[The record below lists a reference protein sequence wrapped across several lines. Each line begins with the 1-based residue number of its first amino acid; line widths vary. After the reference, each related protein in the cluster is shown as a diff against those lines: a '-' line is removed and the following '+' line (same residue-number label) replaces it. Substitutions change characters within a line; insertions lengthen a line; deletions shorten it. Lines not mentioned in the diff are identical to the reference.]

1 MAGQNPL
8 MFQVGIERAN
18 KEYDKIKKEIEDLV
32 KLGDSG
38 ITIKVKLEELG
49 NLQDFIKA
57 LQLIGD
63 DQGLK
68 KLIQNVTILKSQL
81 QDVEEQSKKAHKAM
95 AETSKSNQDEKTKL
109 KNADE
114 LEARLRRLQ
123 DAYSTLNQLRHTAL
137 SNSLPVGD
145 IETRMRKILEFIQKV
160 RELQRGDLS
169 NKNLLSTATF
179 DDKLIFGKVNSSEY
193 FTSLKNEIKQL
204 IELYGTLIK
213 KKNDS
218 DSVEL
223 RKGSITAEVN
233 QVKVMTEAQKELLSV
248 ARELNSVRKTGR
260 GLGLEL
266 PNVSKELS
274 NLRSLY
280 GILTSLIKK
289 GTYDEGVM
297 TQLREQLNLIRQI
310 ISAQKEANNAKTAAS
325 TASTNQGTEATR
337 RNTTAK
343 TQNATATQKLSIEE
357 EQLAKS
363 IQKGIAAYNHQ
374 STVINDLKSM
384 AQQYLG
390 VWGAQQ
396 FLHNI
401 IEIGGQLEMQRLSIA
416 AILGDAAHANDLFER
431 IKSLAVQSPFGVVEL
446 DQMSKQLT
454 AYGFHYNE
462 LYDMTKRLADISAAT
477 GTDVSRLSLALGHV
491 RSEAALSGYT
501 LRQFSMANIPLAAKL
516 AENLSKV
523 EKKFVSVADVR
534 KRVTKKEIGYEE
546 VEKVIKDLTNEGGMF
561 YQAQE
566 IMSQSVKA
574 RFKNLKDAMSIMY
587 GEIAESFVGDTLKDV
602 AQILTR
608 LTRRWEEL
616 FTIIGT
622 GLVVFGATKAYMLL
636 FNKLMGQNAVNV
648 LAGINSTRAAEAANI
663 RLAASYRNI
672 TLAENAMIATS
683 KKWTLTERIRGV
695 KNLTDAEKY
704 RLVTTRQQIIAG
716 EALALSTQ
724 KQTVEDL
731 ARQVALGQL
740 SKAQARQAIIASTL
754 TDVQKKSGIA
764 AINSVRTYGRM
775 TGIIN
780 GTSMAITRFGMALK
794 SLLFNPQMAIFALLA
809 GIMELWQKN
818 RVEVERAKKMNDDLF
833 NRATEGIKNIQQMM
847 SETDMKFIVNGK
859 ETAFGDVKDLGRGK
873 MSFTPSASMDTASM
887 IAAIDKWSNFIKD
900 YAANKNAILNAS
912 FKDEEGNVRSLA
924 EQYDY
929 LGNAVGEVAEAYVRL
944 KELSGA
950 MQYSEDLTNK
960 GIFDD
965 SLTTNI
971 NDYSNAVKT
980 YNDSVSE
987 IVQNHRQSISS
998 ALQAARA
1005 EKTFAAAVSAA
1016 NATMQAEKGRG
1027 LTDVEQLKM
1036 LIENQEKY
1044 NDAVKEFEKV
1054 RKSLNDSESDALRTV
1069 FHGSGAGWLGA
1080 DGPDKYAAQVRS
1092 AYETMDKDA
1101 DTWVS
1106 GMKQKMS
1113 ELGWDVNKLTKD
1125 QKEALALAIAELVA
1139 KSEDA
1144 TDDVRKSVEKL
1155 MKQKFGI
1162 TIDDNTLDVVERV
1175 VGMKKSLEEIVGH
1188 DWHIDIK
1195 TATDFDD
1202 VISKIRKDY
1211 KAAQDYFANVKP
1223 LMIKMGIDVSGGM
1236 KELGVV
1242 KRNAIISQWKKE
1254 NPGKDATMF
1263 ETMLSDW
1270 DSYAQ
1275 KMNDAMD
1282 FNKQTNISLTDPTKN
1297 KNNKGQSEDKDAK
1310 RLREIARLY
1319 KDAYDWYNK
1328 YEKQVGKGS
1337 ALEKVQKQFQP
1348 LFDEFSKQFGQTLS
1362 LDSIP
1367 EYRENLTALLD
1378 EAMKIYSDPKHQNS
1392 YMVQAIQNIRD
1403 AINNVDYEEAQ
1414 RKMDEYAS
1422 SVQVKLD
1429 ILSRAWDTF
1438 NTVRK
1443 ATGNI
1448 GLAINI
1454 AGVEYQEGQHNIAD
1468 ALRKMVEDD
1477 FASLGVTAIPFSVTI
1492 DEKKLEN
1499 DIKAA
1504 FETAKPKQMKG
1515 ESDKEYSIRL
1525 SEYFS
1530 HIKGIVSEYK
1540 KWQDLQKEVEK
1551 GDVDTFSKLLSS
1563 AVDLK
1568 TQVAQIKDEY
1578 QEMIESLER
1587 LKRDGRI
1594 DRKDYHRSSSI
1605 ASANMQMKL
1614 VQATNTYQ
1622 LLIDGVVTINKK
1634 AAQSIRRDYINALE
1648 QQLKAGA
1655 ITAKEYADK
1664 ISDINDKMK
1673 KLEDNPSYL
1682 TSYMQGGLNGVFDN
1696 IMKRGHS
1703 MSESGASIMQNAQSM
1718 IDDSFSNG
1726 DFKQFTEGIKK
1737 MNSGKEMAQIG
1748 QGMEQMGGE
1757 MMQTVAIIDMIVHGI
1772 NDLVQG
1778 FKDTYDEIR
1787 EMHEAL
1793 GDNTK
1798 SDSWEDWN
1806 TFFSS
1811 FSAASNSA
1819 TKGWDSLKN
1828 GDVGGVISGVV
1839 GSWTNWITGFA
1850 KGHDQKNQNMIDRIG
1865 ENIRALEMNTEA
1877 IKGARER
1884 TLGYD
1889 MGEINRR
1896 LSEYY
1901 MPNNRVN
1908 PHVTDHAF
1916 DGLKTSHIEHIL
1928 FSLSYDMAQYYGNK
1942 SSDTGY
1948 KQELDNLKKQR
1959 DEVAKQYAAEK
1970 DKKNESQ
1977 EAIDNYKTQIAE
1989 LDEKILNFAQDLAKE
2004 LWGIDIKGWADQISD
2019 AIWTAF
2025 ENGEDAVKAFGD
2037 TAKQIISDV
2046 AKKMMNLHLI
2056 EPVMQALEFELFGG
2070 VDSNGNVVKGKAYN
2084 EETGEW
2090 NEEETLRILGRFFG
2104 EDGEFAKVVDSAEQ
2118 FYKMAERVTG
2128 VDFSSDGNTS
2138 MSGGIK
2144 GVTEQTADLI
2154 ASYLN
2159 AIRADV
2165 SVNRAMIAQYF
2176 PLFLEAVTA
2185 NSKGLTNIEQNVDA
2199 IMKSN
2204 QIIADK
2210 ISDLDSRV
2218 EGLQTKKW
2226 KLL

>member
-1 MAGQNPL
+1 MTGQNPL

-18 KEYDKIKKEIEDLV
+18 KEYDKIKQEIEDLV

-137 SNSLPVGD
+137 NNSLPVGD
-145 IETRMRKILEFIQKV
+145 IENRMRKILEFIQKV

-179 DDKLIFGKVNSSEY
+179 DDKLIFGKVNSAEY

-204 IELYGTLIK
+204 IELYDSLIK
-213 KKNDS
+213 KKKDS

-233 QVKVMTEAQKELLSV
+233 QVKVMTEAQKELKAAILDV
-248 ARELNSVRKTGR
+248 INTRKIGK
-260 GLGLEL
+260 GLGLST
-266 PNVSKELS
+266 PNISKEY
-274 NLRSLY
+274 RETIQLY
-280 GILTSLIKK
+280 KELERHAQA
-289 GTYDEGVM
+289 GTYDES
-297 TQLREQLNLIRQI
+297 LINRLKEHLSLLRQI
-310 ISAQKEANNAKTAAS
+310 NTAQKDANTNKKES
-325 TASTNQGTEATR
+325 GTASTINQETVATQK
-337 RNTTAK
+337 NTSAK
-343 TQNATATQKLSIEE
+343 NQNAAATQKLSIEE
-357 EQLAKS
+357 EQLTKS
-363 IQKGIAAYNHQ
+363 IQKGITAANHQ
-374 STVINDLKSM
+374 SAVINDLKSM

-390 VWGAQQ
+390 VWGAQS
-396 FLHNI
+396 FLRNV
-401 IEIGGQLEMQRLSIA
+401 IEIGGQLEMQRLSIG
-416 AILGDAAHANDLFER
+416 AILGDMAKANDLFDK
-431 IKSLAVQSPFGVVEL
+431 IKSLAIKSPFGVVEL
-446 DQMSKQLT
+446 DQMTKQLS
-454 AYGFHYNE
+454 AYGFEYKE
-462 LYDMTKRLADISAAT
+462 LFDMTKRLADISAAT
-477 GTDVSRLSLALGHV
+477 GTDVSRLALALGHV

-501 LRQFSMANIPLAAKL
+501 LRQFSMANIPLAKKL
-516 AENLSKV
+516 SEQLS
-523 EKKFVSVADVR
+523 EIEGKFVSVADVR
-534 KRVTKKEIGYEE
+534 KRVRAKDIGYEE
-546 VEKVIKDLTNEGGMF
+546 VLKVLKDLTDQGGMF
-561 YQAQE
+561 FNAQE
-566 IMSQSVKA
+566 IMSESVKA
-574 RFKNLKDAMSIMY
+574 KFKNLKDSMDIMY
-587 GEIAESFVGDTLKDV
+587 GEIAESSVGGGLKDL
-602 AQILTR
+602 ATLLTKLTR
-608 LTRRWEEL
+608 HWEEL
-616 FTIIGT
+616 GAVILTVGGYWMTHKLAVIACNKAMVQGNLAMGAFSAKQLEAAAHT
-622 GLVVFGATKAYMLL
+622 GNLTRAQLLQAVATK
-636 FNKLMGQNAVNV
+636 KLSVAD
-648 LAGINSTRAAEAANI
+648 AEAAGAVY
-663 RLAASYRNI
+663 L
-672 TLAENAMIATS
+672 
-683 KKWTLTERIRGV
+683 
-695 KNLTDAEKY
+695 
-704 RLVTTRQQIIAG
+704 
-716 EALALSTQ
+716 
-724 KQTVEDL
+724 
-731 ARQVALGQL
+731 L
-740 SKAQARQAIIASTL
+740 SKAQLQHVANTGKVTSATNMASLATSKYTVSQLRLLATFRNTSWLSWTKYLTGAKVGLMGLATGAKAVGLAIGSMIRSLLPLLALSAVVELFVSWKRESDSFADAANNVGQSARQMMEDVNKAIRTAE
-754 TDVQKKSGIA
+754 KSGKPLDNTALRSSVNAMKEVLEQNEFYTEEQRKQVENAETLSKKYDILLA
-764 AINSVRTYGRM
+764 QLREMREEAQWMADSESLLKTILANTGKNINKGVIQNYNSQ
-775 TGIIN
+775 TGEYEY
-780 GTSMAITRFGMALK
+780 TESKSFGSKFFNK
-794 SLLFNPQMAIFALLA
+794 SLTENMDELNKHNSELNTAISLLS
-809 GIMELWQKN
+809 EY
-818 RVEVERAKKMNDDLF
+818 RDVMN
-833 NRATEGIKNIQQMM
+833 
-847 SETDMKFIVNGK
+847 
-859 ETAFGDVKDLGRGK
+859 TAIEK
-873 MSFTPSASMDTASM
+873 
-887 IAAIDKWSNFIKD
+887 
-900 YAANKNAILNAS
+900 
-912 FKDEEGNVRSLA
+912 
-924 EQYDY
+924 
-929 LGNAVGEVAEAYVRL
+929 
-944 KELSGA
+944 
-950 MQYSEDLTNK
+950 NK
-960 GIFDD
+960 GFGL
-965 SLTTNI
+965 SLDGKSWQEQIKLIAESGHWDEFVASVENAGSRFNTTAEN
-971 NDYSNAVKT
+971 VKKA
-980 YNDSVSE
+980 S
-987 IVQNHRQSISS
+987 
-998 ALQAARA
+998 
-1005 EKTFAAAVSAA
+1005 
-1016 NATMQAEKGRG
+1016 
-1027 LTDVEQLKM
+1027 
-1036 LIENQEKY
+1036 
-1044 NDAVKEFEKV
+1044 EKV
-1054 RKSLNDSESDALRTV
+1054 RDDWDNIVKDDFEAIRLTLMEKFNLTEEGLDEFAKNNEKTV
-1069 FHGSGAGWLGA
+1069 RWMVDGIVKTLSKLGA
-1080 DGPDKYAAQVRS
+1080 AEELLDSLKRKLLNLFNIDGGKKPTQKVPTEYDKQTDLGKRIVSNVIRNNKKNGKNGNGVTTVKEINQLTGTGDEEKTESEVIQSMKDNAQKALQRAKDIKKIYGES
-1092 AYETMDKDA
+1092 SKKYKDA
-1101 DTWVS
+1101 
-1106 GMKQKMS
+1106 
-1113 ELGWDVNKLTKD
+1113 NKEYERL
-1125 QKEALALAIAELVA
+1125 LNIATSNGI
-1139 KSEDA
+1139 SED
-1144 TDDVRKSVEKL
+1144 E
-1155 MKQKFGI
+1155 
-1162 TIDDNTLDVVERV
+1162 
-1175 VGMKKSLEEIVGH
+1175 
-1188 DWHIDIK
+1188 IK
-1195 TATDFDD
+1195 TGKYKDKTDK
-1202 VISKIRKDY
+1202 S
-1211 KAAQDYFANVKP
+1211 
-1223 LMIKMGIDVSGGM
+1223 SG
-1236 KELGVV
+1236 
-1242 KRNAIISQWKKE
+1242 
-1254 NPGKDATMF
+1254 
-1263 ETMLSDW
+1263 
-1270 DSYAQ
+1270 
-1275 KMNDAMD
+1275 
-1282 FNKQTNISLTDPTKN
+1282 
-1297 KNNKGQSEDKDAK
+1297 EDKDAK

-1515 ESDKEYSIRL
+1515 ESDKEYAIRL
-1525 SEYFS
+1525 SDYFS

-1942 SSDTGY
+1942 
-1948 KQELDNLKKQR
+1948 
-1959 DEVAKQYAAEK
+1959 
-1970 DKKNESQ
+1970 
-1977 EAIDNYKTQIAE
+1977 
-1989 LDEKILNFAQDLAKE
+1989 
-2004 LWGIDIKGWADQISD
+2004 
-2019 AIWTAF
+2019 
-2025 ENGEDAVKAFGD
+2025 
-2037 TAKQIISDV
+2037 
-2046 AKKMMNLHLI
+2046 
-2056 EPVMQALEFELFGG
+2056 
-2070 VDSNGNVVKGKAYN
+2070 
-2084 EETGEW
+2084 
-2090 NEEETLRILGRFFG
+2090 
-2104 EDGEFAKVVDSAEQ
+2104 
-2118 FYKMAERVTG
+2118 
-2128 VDFSSDGNTS
+2128 
-2138 MSGGIK
+2138 
-2144 GVTEQTADLI
+2144 
-2154 ASYLN
+2154 
-2159 AIRADV
+2159 
-2165 SVNRAMIAQYF
+2165 
-2176 PLFLEAVTA
+2176 
-2185 NSKGLTNIEQNVDA
+2185 
-2199 IMKSN
+2199 
-2204 QIIADK
+2204 
-2210 ISDLDSRV
+2210 
-2218 EGLQTKKW
+2218 
-2226 KLL
+2226 

>member
-1 MAGQNPL
+1 MAGAKL
-8 MFQVGIERAN
+8 MFSVGIADPTKRLDEIKKQISDWSNSNPIRLKVELEDLRSQLRSLGVVFGENSKQIKSLSKDVDLTLSEVNKKIGQSIPKRSLTEFLRKETEKDNVKIEKQIADSNKRIKAN
-18 KEYDKIKKEIEDLV
+18 YDDLMSNLMGLQSSRGQAKALGFNISQDNLLIQNIKSFAAEMDRMRNNRNFLSNIESVDAIIRKLQNYMQILASVRKEYDTLLNKAQSTQKNNAKQSVIDTKSIQEAVYQVSLLETRLNKLYALEQKAGNMGIDTSKLKILINEMEQYLTKFRQVIDN
-32 KLGDSG
+32 GG
-38 ITIKVKLEELG
+38 RLG
-49 NLQDFIKA
+49 N
-57 LQLIGD
+57 G
-63 DQGLK
+63 
-68 KLIQNVTILKSQL
+68 
-81 QDVEEQSKKAHKAM
+81 
-95 AETSKSNQDEKTKL
+95 KT
-109 KNADE
+109 A
-114 LEARLRRLQ
+114 
-123 DAYSTLNQLRHTAL
+123 
-137 SNSLPVGD
+137 
-145 IETRMRKILEFIQKV
+145 F
-160 RELQRGDLS
+160 
-169 NKNLLSTATF
+169 
-179 DDKLIFGKVNSSEY
+179 
-193 FTSLKNEIKQL
+193 
-204 IELYGTLIK
+204 
-213 KKNDS
+213 
-218 DSVEL
+218 
-223 RKGSITAEVN
+223 
-233 QVKVMTEAQKELLSV
+233 
-248 ARELNSVRKTGR
+248 
-260 GLGLEL
+260 
-266 PNVSKELS
+266 
-274 NLRSLY
+274 NLRSE
-280 GILTSLIKK
+280 GDMRSFTSRISDNTREIKENIRHK
-289 GTYDEGVM
+289 
-297 TQLREQLNLIRQI
+297 EQMINLE
-310 ISAQKEANNAKTAAS
+310 AQMS
-325 TASTNQGTEATR
+325 GSIG
-337 RNTTAK
+337 NTTATLGK
-343 TQNATATQKLSIEE
+343 QSQVLS
-357 EQLAKS
+357 
-363 IQKGIAAYNHQ
+363 
-374 STVINDLKSM
+374 DLRSM
-384 AQQYLG
+384 AQQYIS
-390 VWGAQQ
+390 VWAAKN
-396 FLHNI
+396 FVDNI
-401 IEIGGQLEMQRLSIA
+401 IEQGGMLEQQRLSIQ
-416 AILGDAAHANDLFER
+416 AILGDAAQAQTLFQ
-431 IKSLAVQSPFGVVEL
+431 KVKNLAVMSPFGVIEI
-446 DQMSKQLT
+446 DRMTKQLS
-454 AYGFHYNE
+454 AYGFEYKE
-462 LYDMTKRLADISAAT
+462 LFDMTKRLADISAAT
-477 GTDVSRLSLALGHV
+477 GTDVSRLALALGHV

-501 LRQFSMANIPLAAKL
+501 LRQFSMGNVPLLQKL
-516 AENLSKV
+516 SEKLGVTTKKV
-523 EKKFVSVADVR
+523 REMVS
-534 KRVTKKEIGYEE
+534 KKEIGYDQV
-546 VEKVIKDLTNEGGMF
+546 VEVIKELTDESGMF
-561 YQAQE
+561 YNAQE
-566 IMSQSVKA
+566 TMSQALNAK
-574 RFKNLKDAMSIMY
+574 FKNLRDSYQIMY
-587 GEIAESFVGDTLKDV
+587 SEMAEGTPGDALKGLAD
-602 AQILTR
+602 ILT
-608 LTRRWEEL
+608 EL
-616 FTIIGT
+616 SRNWRILLPMIST
-622 GLVVFGATKAYMLL
+622 GVGLFGISKATTAA
-636 FNKLMGQNAVNV
+636 FNSEL
-648 LAGINSTRAAEAANI
+648 I
-663 RLAASYRNI
+663 RTASATN
-672 TLAENAMIATS
+672 TTALATS
-683 KKWTLTERIRGV
+683 KYNVAQLRTI
-695 KNLTDAEKY
+695 A
-704 RLVTTRQQIIAG
+704 TTRALHGGLWRLPIILG
-716 EALALSTQ
+716 SIRTGLLSIG
-724 KQTVEDL
+724 KFL
-731 ARQVALGQL
+731 LNPAMMGF
-740 SKAQARQAIIASTL
+740 
-754 TDVQKKSGIA
+754 A
-764 AINSVRTYGRM
+764 AIEGLVY
-775 TGIIN
+775 
-780 GTSMAITRFGMALK
+780 
-794 SLLFNPQMAIFALLA
+794 
-809 GIMELWQKN
+809 LWQRHN
-818 RVEVERAKKMNDDLF
+818 QEMERAKELTSSYALESAEAIRNLNARMDGIDPFNKDMTESQLKQGIDAMTETLKNYAVNANEVMN
-833 NRATEGIKNIQQMM
+833 
-847 SETDMKFIVNGK
+847 
-859 ETAFGDVKDLGRGK
+859 TAFASGQDGKVK
-873 MSFTPSASMDTASM
+873 
-887 IAAIDKWSNFIKD
+887 
-900 YAANKNAILNAS
+900 
-912 FKDEEGNVRSLA
+912 SLA
-924 EQYDY
+924 EQYNY
-929 LGNAVGEVAEAYVRL
+929 LRE
-944 KELSGA
+944 K
-950 MQYSEDLTNK
+950 MQETIDTYREMGRTADAFEF
-960 GIFDD
+960 GIKYTDGGWFDD
-965 SLTTNI
+965 SVETDLTQ
-971 NDYSNAVKT
+971 YANAVKN
-980 YNDSVSE
+980 YEDSITE
-987 IVQNHRQSISS
+987 F
-998 ALQAARA
+998 
-1005 EKTFAAAVSAA
+1005 TA
-1016 NATMQAEKGRG
+1016 N
-1027 LTDVEQLKM
+1027 
-1036 LIENQEKY
+1036 NQIAIKKSL
-1044 NDAVKEFEKV
+1044 DAVKEIEPVFAAVSNELK
-1054 RKSLNDSESDALRTV
+1054 SDAERVKWLMDNQGRWSDLFQNFKNQLRLN
-1069 FHGSGAGWLGA
+1069 GSDYGGVLG
-1080 DGPDKYAAQVRS
+1080 YNTIHNI
-1092 AYETMDKDA
+1092 ETQRKEAM
-1101 DTWVS
+1101 
-1106 GMKQKMS
+1106 G
-1113 ELGWDVNKLTKD
+1113 ELDQFFVGIEERLKKFGYDFSNNGKELTKE
-1125 QKEALALAIAELVA
+1125 QVGNLL
-1139 KSEDA
+1139 
-1144 TDDVRKSVEKL
+1144 
-1155 MKQKFGI
+1155 KQ
-1162 TIDDNTLDVVERV
+1162 TREWIDKHPEWN
-1175 VGMKKSLEEIVGH
+1175 SI
-1188 DWHIDIK
+1188 IDIISEKFDKRWGIKVYFETDEAEKQLNEWQQQMQDWLDKHKSTIKIKPEMSRDDIIKLVHNSIKDTQEVIDQTKPILLRFGVDLSNIPNELPLGLK
-1195 TATDFDD
+1195 TPWGKKQVA
-1202 VISKIRKDY
+1202 DY
-1211 KAAQDYFANVKP
+1211 KSAVPQNKVARDFLAEFGLPAVK
-1223 LMIKMGIDVSGGM
+1223 
-1236 KELGVV
+1236 V
-1242 KRNAIISQWKKE
+1242 KRSGSKS
-1254 NPGKDATMF
+1254 T
-1263 ETMLSDW
+1263 
-1270 DSYAQ
+1270 
-1275 KMNDAMD
+1275 
-1282 FNKQTNISLTDPTKN
+1282 
-1297 KNNKGQSEDKDAK
+1297 EDRDAK

-1525 SEYFS
+1525 SDYFS

-1664 ISDINDKMK
+1664 IKDINDKMK

-1737 MNSGKEMAQIG
+1737 MNSGKEMSQIG

-1942 SSDTGY
+1942 SNDTGY

-1970 DKKNESQ
+1970 NKKNESQ

-2118 FYKMAERVTG
+2118 FYKMAERITG
-2128 VDFSSDGNTS
+2128 FDFSSDGNTS

-2210 ISDLDSRV
+2210 ISSI
-2218 EGLQTKKW
+2218 EHNFSGLKNNTW
-2226 KLL
+2226 RLPI